1 MDNSRSPI
9 IPRQFL
15 PVLENAAETNPDKT
29 VFLVKA
35 LLSAWRGEANN
46 IEVPPDYTDA
56 WLALQGNLD
65 CIEAKIKGG
74 KSGGRPSAKIFDAGG
89 FESETSCEDG
99 FLSETSDTSRG
110 EIRVGQISVGEPSED
125 KPSPPLK
132 PPEGGGTDSDDFNR
146 FWRAYGKR
154 GARKDAAAAFVKAQQ
169 SPSWPGIE
177 RVCAILAVL
186 RASDEWTRDDGRF
199 QPHAA
204 TWLKAERWND
214 ELPPKAKAEAD
225 REAALKAP
233 PPHYQFT

>member
-1 MDNSRSPI
+1 MS
-9 IPRQFL
+9 Q
-15 PVLENAAETNPDKT
+15 
-29 VFLVKA
+29 
-35 LLSAWRGEANN
+35 
-46 IEVPPDYTDA
+46 
-56 WLALQGNLD
+56 
-65 CIEAKIKGG
+65 AKI
-74 KSGGRPSAKIFDAGG
+74 SRVSPS
-89 FESETSCEDG
+89 S
-99 FLSETSDTSRG
+99 
-110 EIRVGQISVGEPSED
+110 
-125 KPSPPLK
+125 

-154 GARKDAAAAFVKAQQ
+154 GARKNAAAAFVKAQQ

>member
-15 PVLENAAETNPDKT
+15 PVLEHAVANDADKT

-35 LLSAWRGEANN
+35 LLAAWRGEADNL
-46 IEVPPDYTDA
+46 EVPPDYTDA

-65 CIEAKIKGG
+65 RIAAKIKGG
-74 KSGGRPSAKIFDAGG
+74 KSGGRPSAKTFDAGG

-99 FLSETSDTSRG
+99 FLSETSNAREGKGRKD
-110 EIRVGQISVGEPSED
+110 EESED

-132 PPEGGGTDSDDFNR
+132 PHEGGETDCDDFNR
-146 FWRAYGKR
+146 FWKAYGKR

-177 RVCAILAVL
+177 RICEILAVF